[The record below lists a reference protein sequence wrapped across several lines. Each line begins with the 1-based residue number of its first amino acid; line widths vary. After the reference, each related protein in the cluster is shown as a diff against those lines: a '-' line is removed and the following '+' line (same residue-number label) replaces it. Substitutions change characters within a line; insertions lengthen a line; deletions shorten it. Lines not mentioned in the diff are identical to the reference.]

1 MTKTLLIPGEG
12 RIGISTLKIKL
23 KKGMWQST
31 IRRMKHADFKLK
43 LTRSHGYTYPSQ
55 AYNTDFQIIYKELK
69 KNL

>member
-12 RIGISTLKIKL
+12 KMGISTLKIKL

-31 IRRMKHADFKLK
+31 IRSTEHKDFKLK
-43 LTRSHGYTYPSQ
+43 LTGSYCYIYPSQ
-55 AYNTDFQIIYKELK
+55 AYIIDFQIIYKELK